1 MTTLF
6 AIDWQAMFV
15 PALGLA
21 ELVLRGSLMYVAL
34 FFILRFIGRRQS
46 GHFGPADILVMVLI
60 ADASQNALGAEYR
73 SLTEGIVLV
82 LTIVAWDYAID
93 WLGFRYPA
101 LRQLLRSPPLHLV
114 ENGRLLRRNMRAEML
129 SREELM
135 SQLREQGIDDL
146 SEVKSA
152 HLEGDGQMSVLKK
165 KG

>member
-1 MTTLF
+1 MNALF
-6 AIDWQAMFV
+6 AIDWQAVFV

-21 ELVLRGSLMYVAL
+21 ELVLRGSLMYLAL
-34 FFILRFIGRRQS
+34 FMILRFIGRRQS

-60 ADASQNALGAEYR
+60 ADAAQNALGAEYR
-73 SLTEGIVLV
+73 SITEGVVLV

-101 LRQLLRSPPLHLV
+101 IRHLFRSPPLRLIQD
-114 ENGRLLRRNMRAEML
+114 GRLLRRNMRSEML

-135 SQLREQGIDDL
+135 SQLREQGIEDPAK
-146 SEVKSA
+146 VASA
-152 HLEGDGQMSVLKK
+152 HLEGDGQLSVIKR